1 MPSAGAAPN
10 PSRAPS
16 EETGSPISDTPDIT
30 NHYTVFPKT
39 IPKGPPPAGPFSI
52 PLSTLRREFFDI
64 QALVHPDKFPS
75 GPQKQ
80 RAEALSSRI
89 NEAYRTLADPL
100 SRAQYLLAYLHNVD
114 VNAEDGAQTHPH
126 DKETLMQV
134 LEVQEAIEEAEDET
148 LIAELRTENEQRI
161 DECVDTLG
169 KALEREDVE
178 TARAECVKL
187 RFWYNIRDCL
197 REWEPGKEVRV
208 VH

>member
-1 MPSAGAAPN
+1 
-10 PSRAPS
+10 
-16 EETGSPISDTPDIT
+16 
-30 NHYTVFPKT
+30 
-39 IPKGPPPAGPFSI
+39 
-52 PLSTLRREFFDI
+52 
-64 QALVHPDKFPS
+64 LVHPDKFPS

-114 VNAEDGAQTHPH
+114 VNAEDGAQTHPQ

-148 LIAELRTENEQRI
+148 LVAELRTENEQRI

-178 TARAECVKL
+178 TARAACVNL

-197 REWEPGKEVRV
+197 REWEPRKEVRV
-208 VH
+208 IH